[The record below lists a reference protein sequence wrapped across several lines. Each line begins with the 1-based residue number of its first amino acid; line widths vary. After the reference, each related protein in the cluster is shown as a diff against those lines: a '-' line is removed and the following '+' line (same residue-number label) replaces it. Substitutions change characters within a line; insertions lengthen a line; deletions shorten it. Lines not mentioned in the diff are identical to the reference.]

1 MDYVILIKKAKA
13 SQTSRDHDLNF
24 SEALSFNRVIDYYGH
39 TVSQFVG
46 RSNKTKIIY
55 TTSKL
60 FKKDL
65 DENIKKFSS
74 ERAAKQFITKEKSK
88 IYGRISTKEWEIVNF
103 TAYQRIRKKH
113 VKEDKDRRD
122 YLAEERKRL
131 KEKHHE
137 EFRKLST
144 ECKLGTAI
152 IHTGKDLTP
161 EQIRENVDRLIAQ
174 SERNKNGCYRNPEPT
189 PVPKYTPPLPV
200 TKLRQVRD
208 RKRYNQHFK
217 SLRVHDK
224 EDSNLVNKNLSTQ
237 MSLNTLFTKI
247 FIKEKNSGGYLKVPK
262 DGTSIYLVKSI
273 NNATIFSNSNQS
285 RWMISEIKA
294 RSYMACYHDWD
305 LIEVG
310 PNGKP
315 IDIQAIIQKKKEA
328 AATAIASSLNLPSN
342 NNEPTDDELKEIE
355 NSEVNE

>member
-24 SEALSFNRVIDYYGH
+24 SEALSFNRVTDYYGY

-46 RSNKTKIIY
+46 RSNRSRIIY

-65 DENIKKFSS
+65 DENLKKFSS
-74 ERAAKQFITKEKSK
+74 ERAAKQFITKEKAK
-88 IYGRISTKEWEIVNF
+88 ICGRISTKEWEIVSF

-113 VKEDKDRRD
+113 IKEDKNRRD

-131 KEKHHE
+131 KEKHHD

-174 SERNKNGCYRNPEPT
+174 SERNKNGCHRNPEP
-189 PVPKYTPPLPV
+189 VSIPKYTPPV
-200 TKLRQVRD
+200 TKPRQVRD

-247 FIKEKNSGGYLKVPK
+247 FIKEKNSGGYLKVPQ
-262 DGTSIYLVKSI
+262 DGGIIYLVKSI
-273 NNATIFSNSNQS
+273 KNATIFTNSNHT
-285 RWMISEIKA
+285 RWIISEIKA

-310 PNGKP
+310 PDGKP

-328 AATAIASSLNLPSN
+328 AATLLHLPPT